1 SCFGEND
8 GSITISAAGGTT
20 PYFAEW
26 SNGFIGNTVNGLEPG
41 TYSVTVTDANDCTAT
56 AEYDIAAGSQVDVD
70 LESISHVTC
79 FLGND
84 GSIEVSGT
92 GGAPP
97 YSYLWSTGATT
108 PLVTGL
114 SAGNYLLTT
123 TDDNGC
129 DIVKA
134 YTINQPD
141 LIVVAVTQ
149 TASILCFGD
158 ST

>member
-1 SCFGEND
+1 
-8 GSITISAAGGTT
+8 
-20 PYFAEW
+20 
-26 SNGFIGNTVNGLEPG
+26 
-41 TYSVTVTDANDCTAT
+41 DCTAT

-97 YSYLWSTGATT
+97 YSYLWSTVATT

-158 ST
+158 STATLVSSVFSGGVPPFTTLWSTGAETTEITGVPAGVYGVT